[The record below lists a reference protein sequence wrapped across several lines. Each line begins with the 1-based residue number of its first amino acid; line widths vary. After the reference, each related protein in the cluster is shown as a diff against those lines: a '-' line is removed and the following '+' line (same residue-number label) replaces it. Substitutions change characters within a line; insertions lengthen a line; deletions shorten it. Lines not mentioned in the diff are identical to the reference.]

1 MSRSE
6 SYRIAR
12 RNLKTLIRLAVE
24 AGEDYQEICGVIVDC
39 DYVLRL
45 VRVRNASRRIGHSEI
60 KLSDY
65 QTVVKAARRL
75 GYKVIGSFH
84 SHPISDAKPGYSDCR
99 ADASGRLLLIID
111 CIGREARLWRI
122 MRNRRAYPLR
132 FKEV

>member
-1 MSRSE
+1 M
-6 SYRIAR
+6 
-12 RNLKTLIRLAVE
+12 RLAVE
-24 AGEDYQEICGVIVDC
+24 AGEDYQEICGVIVDS
-39 DYVLRL
+39 DYLLRL
-45 VRVRNASRRIGHSEI
+45 VHIRNASRRRGHSEI

-65 QTVVKAARRL
+65 QKVVKAARRL
-75 GYKVIGSFH
+75 GYEVIGSFH

-99 ADASGRLLLIID
+99 AGAAGRLLLIID